1 MNSISESFR
10 EKIAGMSDSA
20 SHTLDFY
27 ASMTVCPSDVRK
39 IRTHVAAVGTRLD
52 PLRNVLITPL
62 FASRDTLAM
71 MREMSADGTKVM
83 FDSGGYYV
91 QTGKIRYEE
100 LYMPLLGTYRSNSW
114 ASVFTL
120 PDHVPTARDNRESVA
135 HKVRDTITYSSI
147 FFQEMPPE
155 LRAKAMPVVQGHTLG
170 QIEECLKTYID
181 LGVGYIGFGSFGTGG
196 KTNEVNLATKKAVEL
211 AQHVVEIAHQHG
223 IKVHIFGLGR
233 PALVGMLKIIRADSF
248 DSSSWLKA
256 AGFGNVFLPFM
267 RGYNVTYRNT
277 VGKMDLGVS
286 FDRFRELA
294 ELTGHQCPFC
304 DSLELLQA
312 RKMYRAIHN
321 LIVMSES
328 VTMANNNQWER
339 IAHIY
344 ENGSAKYREDYQKWL
359 RIGS

>member
-1 MNSISESFR
+1 MN
-10 EKIAGMSDSA
+10 DPA

-39 IRTHVAAVGTRLD
+39 IRAHVAAAGARVD

-62 FASRDTLAM
+62 FASRDTLGM
-71 MREMSADGTKVM
+71 MREMADDGVKVM

-100 LYMPLLGTYRSNSW
+100 LYMPLLAAYRSNGW

-120 PDHVPTARDNRESVA
+120 PDHVPTARDNRERVA

-147 FFQEMPPE
+147 FFQEMPHE
-155 LRAKAMPVVQGHTLG
+155 LKVKAMPVVQGHTLE
-170 QIEECLKTYID
+170 QIEACLKAYID
-181 LGVGYIGFGSFGTGG
+181 LGVEYIGFGSFGTGG
-196 KTNEVNLATKKAVEL
+196 KTSEVNVATQKAVEY
-211 AQHVVEIAHQHG
+211 AQYVVDIAHQHG

-233 PALVGMLKIIRADSF
+233 PALVTMLKIIQADSF

-267 RGYNVTYRNT
+267 RGYNITYRNT
-277 VGKMDLGVS
+277 VGKMDIGVS

-294 ELTGHQCPFC
+294 ELTGHWCPFC
-304 DSLELLQA
+304 DSLELLQDK
-312 RKMYRAIHN
+312 KMYRAIHN

-328 VTMANNNQWER
+328 VTMVNDDQWER

-344 ENGSAKYREDYQKWL
+344 ENGSAKYRQDYQKWL
-359 RIGS
+359 QIGS